1 MSTCECVDRKGGVA
15 LHTQS
20 SGMHGYLLLL
30 LLLECVYWCTV
41 CIRGSYP
48 RLWELQPDEKG
59 EFADVVYSH
68 PAKEDIEDD
77 LRNREEPKDRPVH
90 EPPRLRLRIFRLY
103 RLVARVSR
111 IHKAHKHTQQAEEH
125 RQNITK
131 YHITLLLLTHEH
143 TQLPLRTRRED
154 SSRKRAVG
162 TEKPATERAREEL
175 FKNQQHTQREGNLN
189 NHPLGA
195 TPKHTHSKERK
206 KKRVRV
212 WSACVSVLTEVRT
225 CVNGI
230 GTEGYVYDEYNGV
243 SACKGFGRRSKGE
256 TETERENTCVCQ
268 GRALC
273 T

>member
-1 MSTCECVDRKGGVA
+1 MSTCECVDRKGGGVA

-20 SGMHGYLLLL
+20 SGMHGYLL

-103 RLVARVSR
+103 CLVARVSR

-131 YHITLLLLTHEH
+131 YHITLLLSHTRTH

-162 TEKPATERAREEL
+162 TEKPATERERE
-175 FKNQQHTQREGNLN
+175 RERSY
-189 NHPLGA
+189 
-195 TPKHTHSKERK
+195 SKT
-206 KKRVRV
+206 
-212 WSACVSVLTEVRT
+212 S
-225 CVNGI
+225 N
-230 GTEGYVYDEYNGV
+230 TEGR
-243 SACKGFGRRSKGE
+243 KGI
-256 TETERENTCVCQ
+256 
-268 GRALC
+268 
-273 T
+273 